1 MDHQSSFRP
10 NSIVNNFGKQQQL
23 HKQPQFGQSNK
34 QSAFVDQSPYFNDLN
49 ASFKRLYKSIVDNR
63 DVYESGKYIK

>member
-1 MDHQSSFRP
+1 MDYQ
-10 NSIVNNFGKQQQL
+10 NNFRSQPITQNVGKQQQ
-23 HKQPQFGQSNK
+23 KQQPNK

-63 DVYESGKYIK
+63 DVYESGEYIFTRS